1 MANRTETPDFLT
13 ALASTDHWLILV
25 ITAALVGT
33 TVFLHYEGLERLNY
47 SISSWSLKQRPRVLA
62 LIIFIMAL
70 HITEIWIFGIG
81 IYLTAQ
87 YPNLGHV
94 AGADP
99 LMLLDAIYVS
109 AVTFT
114 TVGYGDL
121 TPDGPIRLIFGTE
134 ALTGFVLVTWSASFT
149 YLEMQRYWRPR

>member
-1 MANRTETPDFLT
+1 MANRTETPDLFT
-13 ALASTDHWLILV
+13 AMASADHWLV
-25 ITAALVGT
+25 IAITTALVGAA
-33 TVFLHYEGLERLNY
+33 VFLHYEALERPNY
-47 SISSWSLKQRPRVLA
+47 SIPSWRLNQRPRVLA

-70 HITEIWIFGIG
+70 HIAEIWIFGIG
-81 IYLTAQ
+81 IYLTVQ
-87 YPNLGHV
+87 FPDLGRI

-121 TPDGPIRLIFGTE
+121 TPDGPIRLILGTE